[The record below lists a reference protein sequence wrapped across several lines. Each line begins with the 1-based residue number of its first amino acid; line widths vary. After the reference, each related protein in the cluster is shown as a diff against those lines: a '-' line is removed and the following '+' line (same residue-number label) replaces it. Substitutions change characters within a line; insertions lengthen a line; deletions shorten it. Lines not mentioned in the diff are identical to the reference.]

1 MVVSGLLA
9 WVVFLFMATI
19 AIFCFVQ
26 LWKERGKIKCQEKY
40 SKLAVLKYSLGL
52 VAVLFLMLT
61 GVKF

>member
-1 MVVSGLLA
+1 MVISGLLA

-52 VAVLFLMLT
+52 VAVYF
-61 GVKF
+61 